1 MKLRAFLP
9 LLSCLA
15 TAAYACSSTPDP
27 GGPAG
32 TLPSEDPDSSTVLPD
47 GAVAPVDDGGA
58 PKDSAPPPP
67 LGDGAPLPDG
77 AVDPNPL
84 SGVTP
89 REHLS
94 VADGQAMGLGYMDGL
109 LWADGALMFTD
120 PFAEGSTGHVWR
132 LPRVGLAPAFIR
144 PSGSAIGLCFDPDN
158 GGSLVLTE
166 TKPSAVARRKVDGT
180 ARAELATT
188 ANGVAFNSPNDC
200 VAAAGKG
207 VYFTDPSYQG
217 GTQAMEGVY
226 RVAGT
231 PPTVTLLAEY
241 AKGKYPNGIA
251 LSADGASLF
260 VSLTGESQLVRFAL
274 AADGTAVG
282 APTVFANTGP
292 APDGVATDTAGNVY
306 VATSAGVEAFS
317 SAGTKWGVLP
327 LPANQQ
333 PTSLA
338 FGDPQGK
345 TLFVGSTLGRGVSQP
360 AIYALT
366 MRIPGVP

>member
-1 MKLRAFLP
+1 MKLRAYWP

-27 GGPAG
+27 GGPGA
-32 TLPSEDPDSSTVLPD
+32 TLPTEGAAATVLPD
-47 GAVAPVDDGGA
+47 GAVAPVDDSGA
-58 PKDSAPPPP
+58 PKDGATPPV
-67 LGDGAPLPDG
+67 GDGAPLPDG

-84 SGVTP
+84 AGVTP

-120 PFAEGSTGHVWR
+120 PFAEGSSGHVWR

-144 PSGSAIGLCFDPDN
+144 PSGSAIGLCFDPEN

-180 ARAELATT
+180 SRAELAPT
-188 ANGVAFNSPNDC
+188 ANGVALNSPNDC
-200 VAAAGKG
+200 VVAAGKG

-217 GTQAMEGVY
+217 GAQAMEGVY

-241 AKGKYPNGIA
+241 AKGKFPNGIA

-260 VSLTGESQLVRFAL
+260 VSLTGEAQLVRFAL
-274 AADGTAVG
+274 AADGTAAG
-282 APTVFANTGP
+282 PPALFAATGP

-317 SAGTKWGVLP
+317 SAGKKWGVLP

-345 TLFVGSTLGRGVSQP
+345 TLFVGSTLGRGVSSP
-360 AIYALT
+360 AIYALA
-366 MRIPGVP
+366 MRTPGVL